1 MKKKRKSL
9 WIMFV
14 CLLVII
20 YLAGYYLFW
29 MWTNPISYY
38 LEKAKGNYNVSRV
51 LHNARTGDARMLA
64 MLGDKIYY
72 YDYSDNKLRTVDPKS
87 GKLQSALEDA
97 GTYTNGKYI
106 YVNSWDALR
115 QYDADGK
122 LVAERKMAS
131 DGRIEKAFLGKKYI
145 YIICSTGEDDSYQK
159 MLYVVDAEN
168 VRKTVDLGELKMQ
181 TGKGAFIDWD
191 KHWIEHTKITTPDM
205 ELYHAGNCKREK
217 TKDGEVYYRLM
228 LKDTS
233 AGDFLAT
240 VMINKTTGERVH
252 QLDTDLQD
260 GKLLASYKDT
270 LYAWDFRNESK
281 DFRIYETNADGKSE
295 ELYQSEKYKPV
306 DMKVSGNML
315 MLQLEDY
322 RYGGMEH
329 YTGADYEMARYS
341 GGELIYYDMEKQ
353 KITAKYE
360 LEKEQAVFMSVDA
373 YATFKDGKVSYYKT
387 GQDTPLWTKK
397 IKGYKTG
404 KGDEIIRYDFQT
416 YGDKLYVVYVDDESG
431 ENMQI
436 MDVMEL
442 EK

>member
-20 YLAGYYLFW
+20 YLAGYYLLW
-29 MWTNPISYY
+29 MRTNPISYY
-38 LEKAKGNYNVSRV
+38 SEKAKGNYNVSRV
-51 LHNARTGDARMLA
+51 LHNARTGDARMSA
-64 MLGDKIYY
+64 MLGDKTYY
-72 YDYSDNKLRTVDPKS
+72 YDYSDKKLRTVDSKS
-87 GKLQSALEDA
+87 GKLRSALEDA

-122 LVAERKMAS
+122 LVVERKLDA
-131 DGRIEKAFLGKKYI
+131 DKRILQAFLGEKYI
-145 YIICSTGEDDSYQK
+145 YIICGANEGDSYQQT
-159 MLYVVDAEN
+159 LYVLDAAD
-168 VRKTVDLGELKMQ
+168 VRKTVDLGELKEKS
-181 TGKGAFIDWD
+181 GKGAFIDKD
-191 KHWIEHTKITTPDM
+191 KHWAEHRKITTPDVN
-205 ELYHAGNCKREK
+205 LYYIGSCQREK
-217 TKDGEVYYRLM
+217 VKDGEVSYSLTI
-228 LKDTS
+228 KDAS
-233 AGDFLAT
+233 KGYFFNP
-240 VMINKTTGERVH
+240 VMVNKQTGERVH
-252 QLDTDLQD
+252 QEESDLQD

-270 LYAWDFRNESK
+270 LYAWDFWDESK
-281 DFRIYETNADGKSE
+281 DFCIYKTNADGKSE

-322 RYGGMEH
+322 RFGGMEH
-329 YTGADYEMARYS
+329 YTGADYEAARYS

-353 KITAKYE
+353 KIAAKYE
-360 LEKEQAVFMSVDA
+360 LKKEQAVLMSTDA

-387 GQDTPLWTKK
+387 GQDTPFWTKK

-431 ENMQI
+431 ENMRI

>member
-1 MKKKRKSL
+1 
-9 WIMFV
+9 
-14 CLLVII
+14 
-20 YLAGYYLFW
+20 
-29 MWTNPISYY
+29 
-38 LEKAKGNYNVSRV
+38 
-51 LHNARTGDARMLA
+51 
-64 MLGDKIYY
+64 
-72 YDYSDNKLRTVDPKS
+72 
-87 GKLQSALEDA
+87 
-97 GTYTNGKYI
+97 
-106 YVNSWDALR
+106 
-115 QYDADGK
+115 
-122 LVAERKMAS
+122 
-131 DGRIEKAFLGKKYI
+131 
-145 YIICSTGEDDSYQK
+145 
-159 MLYVVDAEN
+159 
-168 VRKTVDLGELKMQ
+168 
-181 TGKGAFIDWD
+181 
-191 KHWIEHTKITTPDM
+191 
-205 ELYHAGNCKREK
+205 
-217 TKDGEVYYRLM
+217 
-228 LKDTS
+228 
-233 AGDFLAT
+233 
-240 VMINKTTGERVH
+240 MINKTTGERVH

-281 DFRIYETNADGKSE
+281 DFRIYKTNADGKSE

-322 RYGGMEH
+322 RFGGMEH
-329 YTGADYEMARYS
+329 YTGAGYEAARYS

-360 LEKEQAVFMSVDA
+360 LEKEQAVFMSTDA

-387 GQDTPLWTKK
+387 GQDTPFWTKK